1 VPVEYRMHLKNGRWL
16 VYDVVIE
23 GVSLVS
29 NYRTQFNKIVQTESY
44 DSLVQKLKERG
55 MQPAASPRR

>member
-1 VPVEYRMHLKNGRWL
+1 MESQWR

-44 DSLVQKLKERG
+44 DSLVQKLKARG
-55 MQPAASPRR
+55 GAPAASPR